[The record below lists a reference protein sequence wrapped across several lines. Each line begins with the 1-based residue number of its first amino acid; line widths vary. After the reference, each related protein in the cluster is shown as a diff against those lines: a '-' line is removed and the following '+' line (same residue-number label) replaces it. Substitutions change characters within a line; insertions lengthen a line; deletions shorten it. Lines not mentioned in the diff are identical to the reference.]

1 MSSGQRGV
9 PSGHRLPRDS
19 SSDSFLD
26 QSRQQCGQGEG
37 GCRPER
43 LAQEEEGP
51 EQRRCRKHH
60 SLLNDVA
67 VMHAA
72 QADEPVLCSRSGR
85 SLCSTGVNVK
95 KHSNEFHKD
104 LQGFEASSNSPCQ
117 SLPLPTFQETPEQP
131 FSFLSM
137 IESFLHIS
145 SATPTG
151 LRSFLQSSMQPA
163 RIVHRAASRG
173 SDLWP
178 CPIPAWCWT
187 AYPRPSPARRRRRKF
202 HRLRAQVLQSVIG
215 VLNWECL
222 GHPTR
227 APPNACVGSPFSDA
241 QWDMVCRLERLVDHF
256 LRPGSISSSSLGRSG
271 EKFSTLLRAVQ
282 ELPEVRDVDLEE
294 LVSCI
299 SRDLDPY
306 SKPSDKVDASFSR
319 TDAAREQ
326 VDPLLNQSQGS
337 CSVVQKDPEVLNQ
350 VPVSRCKLP
359 SSVAKPVIASRIK
372 WEHSPQFDPIPFL
385 HDKIVRDAFID
396 PSRVRLPEKLWSH
409 KPRGKVHCQK
419 SELLKLAEKWDSKGA
434 CKMFR
439 KDEISFEESVGIFAV
454 PKDSQ
459 WDRLI
464 LNPQT
469 ANGRLQQFSHFTKE
483 LAPGSMFCLLR
494 LEPHQ
499 MVRISADD
507 LAEMYYT
514 IKVPEARAKR
524 NSVGCLF
531 DADELAHLQCF
542 NRFRHHG
549 PCVIALSALAMGD
562 SWAVEFAQQ
571 SHHNVL
577 RFLAGS
583 MLEHQRVA
591 YRKPFPRSSFL
602 EWLAID
608 DHIGVQVVTFDQFKL
623 KTPLRDTEVFSRAEE
638 AYKTVGLVQHP
649 KKKQRE
655 ATEGIFLGAEID
667 GVEGIVS
674 SPRHRVGALMLCT
687 VLVAKKGHTT
697 PRLLSSLLGCWINV
711 LMFRRPLFAI
721 LSHVFSAGVECKQDE
736 VFKLDQ
742 QSRNEL
748 LALALLGPVCSTDLR
763 VDVAPC
769 VYSTDASP
777 DGGGIC
783 VASEEPQVVGE
794 LWRHCEQRG
803 YYTQLL
809 NPAATLLA
817 ELNLE
822 HLDEPLPEHDP
833 RPLDQVVRV
842 PPPLAEGY
850 LYDCI
855 ELFRGEGNWSL
866 CHERAGLRV
875 HPGMDIRG
883 SKVLFL
889 DLNDDSVFHQLVS
902 LALRRSTPVLLA
914 RRLGP

>member
-1 MSSGQRGV
+1 MLFRNC
-9 PSGHRLPRDS
+9 PR
-19 SSDSFLD
+19 F
-26 QSRQQCGQGEG
+26 
-37 GCRPER
+37 
-43 LAQEEEGP
+43 
-51 EQRRCRKHH
+51 
-60 SLLNDVA
+60 
-67 VMHAA
+67 
-72 QADEPVLCSRSGR
+72 
-85 SLCSTGVNVK
+85 
-95 KHSNEFHKD
+95 
-104 LQGFEASSNSPCQ
+104 
-117 SLPLPTFQETPEQP
+117 
-131 FSFLSM
+131 
-137 IESFLHIS
+137 
-145 SATPTG
+145 
-151 LRSFLQSSMQPA
+151 
-163 RIVHRAASRG
+163 
-173 SDLWP
+173 
-178 CPIPAWCWT
+178 
-187 AYPRPSPARRRRRKF
+187 
-202 HRLRAQVLQSVIG
+202 
-215 VLNWECL
+215 
-222 GHPTR
+222 
-227 APPNACVGSPFSDA
+227 
-241 QWDMVCRLERLVDHF
+241 
-256 LRPGSISSSSLGRSG
+256 
-271 EKFSTLLRAVQ
+271 
-282 ELPEVRDVDLEE
+282 
-294 LVSCI
+294 
-299 SRDLDPY
+299 
-306 SKPSDKVDASFSR
+306 
-319 TDAAREQ
+319 AAREQ
-326 VDPLLNQSQGS
+326 VDPLLKQSQGS

-396 PSRVRLPEKLWSH
+396 PSRVRLPEKLWIH

-434 CKMFR
+434 CKIFR
-439 KDEISFEESVGIFAV
+439 KDEISFDESVGIFAV

-623 KTPLRDTEVFSRAEE
+623 KTPLRDTEVFSRAED
-638 AYKTVGLVQHP
+638 AYRTVGLVQHP

-655 ATEGIFLGAEID
+655 VTEGIFLGAEID

-817 ELNLE
+817 ELDLE

-842 PPPLAEGY
+842 PSPLAEGY

-902 LALRRSTPVLLA
+902 LALRRIIRDWHAGPPCKTFGTLRRPRIRPKHFPAGFNLSDALTLEHNKLA
-914 RRLGP
+914 LRTAFLMSIVIGLGDFFSVEQPGSSVMFYMAAFRRLAHRGCVFTRMCFCAFGSPFKKPSRWLHNKPWLLELGLTCRCEDKSRHFVIEGTFTKASVPVFVSACKPSVEAVYGRAPTVGEAVSSYSASYPKTMCSRMAVGHVQSLSDAIPLIPLSAQVDTLQRLGEPLDLPACCFDEPMAESRPFHEDPIWVEEFSDSARWKELLRYRF